1 MRGRAGGG
9 GGERGDRQPV
19 KILEAATIIG
29 IFSFFF
35 ASNSLLFLSA
45 HYP

>member
-1 MRGRAGGG
+1 MD
-9 GGERGDRQPV
+9 GGERDGQPV

-45 HYP
+45 HLP